1 MLKKITFSVVFF
13 FFLSIQTIQ
22 SQIVI
27 FNDSTN
33 ISQLYLNECGKS
45 DTFTTFIRV
54 ASGSLSGITQYSDT
68 LPDNFLITGFIGHAA
83 INSVNGIGSN
93 VITFNLNA
101 GVLNAAPTTGV
112 YLKFLVRAKCGS
124 NGLLDAPH
132 HMLLTSGAGYNQ
144 LKFGQDFVSGIKAPT
159 LIIEARNNVNNTN
172 AVIGNTYSR
181 NWKIRNTGTNSEVD
195 TVWIRIVYQ
204 AGISYN
210 SIKIDGSTVTP
221 SIVNGDTIWYKLI
234 KNLRNSSSFA
244 GDTVFLEDLYTVNSC
259 TDVSG
264 SSEIS
269 AYYGCFNIPSCD
281 IKSVFA
287 STQLPNLVPQ
297 ITSRVFNIINGCY
310 NAYDTVEIMYIN
322 SGNGIANNLR
332 VRFDQSY
339 PIEAYTWP
347 NPASI
352 SYIDTASILTK
363 VGKTST
369 YAKIKLDS
377 VVNYG
382 FNRPFWPVAN
392 PIATVYLKPDTLNA
406 GDTLFVKFL
415 RFRAMYNDIL
425 CSATENY
432 INASATYTNF
442 CGNAQYNFNKTNI
455 NGEAHRYYG
464 KTGFNGPAYLA
475 NGDSSIF
482 EFTTVRGAGFSH
494 YVKPGYFFMAKF
506 NLPPGIK
513 WNGDSSNLR
522 LTTING
528 VLQRKVD
535 SFSYNSSTGVLEAY
549 YRNYNNVGG
558 VIVKPKFYLDCSVPG
573 AGGTQSISIQ
583 YFHTNMVSGCGN
595 QFLPLSCID
604 NYPIT
609 QICPGPC
616 PRGGVVPYFSQF
628 RRTTFGLPD
637 NDNNGVPDGSGSI
650 DMNKVE
656 WNKLAPRDTFVLS
669 YKGRILRGSAS
680 PAANFEFGYGS
691 IYIPTYAN
699 YINVVNG
706 SIKVKDASSG
716 TTFTVNNLS
725 NSRFDT
731 SGRSRIV
738 FDFSGNSS
746 GFPGGFY
753 YDNND
758 SFEFTGTFVFNKDVV
773 EGAVADNTITTKNSF
788 YVSHYANPTSDT
800 AKYRC
805 LDLPGNYRVV
815 VVYKGYNGGFIT
827 RPSGCE
833 QAAMYSDYF
842 QSVGDCC
849 ANYAGS
855 LHFPYEYRLFT
866 TLDTIKVKIPTGYIL
881 DSTYADY
888 VYTTGAGNAASKRFW
903 SMTPVS
909 ISGEWYS
916 FLLTPYYTFAGG
928 SQVPSTTG
936 SYWTMRNF
944 IRPSCALP
952 IGTEH
957 IQYTAD
963 RWTGRNS
970 WTGIGLRGVA
980 NNHNRGIISY
990 QNAAQIDIA
999 NVGPSVVQTP
1009 DKGVTWDFQVQ
1020 NNALSAVATNVWV
1033 AFKNLSNKIVV
1044 DSVKEISTGTKLTQV
1059 NGIFRVGNVNGLGSI
1074 KTYKIYAKYTACT
1087 FDSMKVFT
1095 GWSCSGYPANLAAT
1109 SGTCRPDSTSVYLDP
1124 LNPLIQTDLIST
1136 PPSLSNLCDTLEW
1149 IVSVSNRQIGTA
1161 YNVNLDVRIP
1171 NGGAGATILPGS
1183 AYKYPYNAASYSNIK
1198 PVNLGGGTFR
1208 FRISDSIN
1216 VIKNNGLRPIGE
1228 LPNNEILLKIRMV
1241 TNCSYVSGSSIRFIA
1256 RANKACGT
1264 ALTPDAEFNPLR
1276 IIGAPAPKLLIA
1288 AGISGEIRPCNT
1300 PIDVNIKLENLEG
1313 GNTNNQDS
1321 IVIILPSNV
1330 EYIPGTI
1337 NFSLNGFTQSIPTI
1351 MNVGDRQRLSW
1362 CPVPLDG
1369 FDSSKFELQV
1379 QAKSNT
1385 PCGINAELET
1395 SSQSTYTASCGA
1407 TICKS
1412 NVQNSHDAK
1421 IVPVFKPN
1429 INILSGNIV
1438 VSKDTTI
1445 GNIGFVD
1452 TLAINNV
1459 AMVNTG
1465 NEVGTVNIKAFKDV
1479 NFNNKYDVG
1488 ENLYWNNSS
1497 IILPSGASKTLDTF
1511 INYSHNVLPDTVKV
1525 AFSVECNC
1533 NNNLVALIPSFLVP
1547 LNIEILNINAQWINK
1562 EKTSSKISWTASEDQ
1577 NLAYYLIERKVAN
1590 GNFVVIGIMNASGNF
1605 NQLNSYEFDDINIPN
1620 ESVLMFYRVKAVAS
1634 NGDYSYSKIVSLNKS
1649 NQNLNISIYP
1659 NPVNEGD
1666 ITITF
1671 SQMNGE
1677 NIELILT
1684 DVSGKTIYNQSFSI
1698 DNNHFSHPVI
1708 LSDLAKGIYF
1718 VNVKTESGNVS
1729 SYKVIKH

>member
-1 MLKKITFSVVFF
+1 MLKKITFLIVFYT
-13 FFLSIQTIQ
+13 LLNIQSAQ

-33 ISQLYLNECGKS
+33 VSQLFLNECGKS

-68 LPDNFLITGFIGHAA
+68 LPDNFIITSFIGHTS
-83 INSVNGIGSN
+83 IFSVSGIGTN
-93 VITFNLNA
+93 VITFNLDA
-101 GVLNAAPTTGV
+101 SVLNSVPTTGV

-124 NGLLDAPH
+124 NGSLEAPH

-172 AVIGNTYSR
+172 AEIGNTYSR

-195 TVWIRIVYQ
+195 TIWLRIIYQ
-204 AGISYN
+204 NGINYN
-210 SIKIDGSTVTP
+210 SIKIDGST
-221 SIVNGDTIWYKLI
+221 IVPNAIIGDTVWYKII
-234 KNLRNSSSFA
+234 KNLRNSSTFL
-244 GDTVFLEDLYTVNSC
+244 GDTIFVEDSYTVNSC

-269 AYYGCFNIPSCD
+269 TYYGCYGVAACEV
-281 IKSVFA
+281 KSVFA

-297 ITSRVFNIINGCY
+297 ITSKVFKIINGCY

-322 SGNGIANNLR
+322 TGTGIANNLK

-347 NPASI
+347 NTASI
-352 SYIDTASILTK
+352 SYIDTASIVTK
-363 VGKTST
+363 LGKTSS

-382 FNRPFWPVAN
+382 VSRPFWPITN
-392 PIATVYLKPDTLNA
+392 PIATVYLKPDTLGA

-425 CSATENY
+425 CSTTENY

-442 CGNAQYNFNKTNI
+442 CGNALYNYNKTNI
-455 NGEAHRYYG
+455 YGEAHRYYG
-464 KTGFNGPAYLA
+464 KTGFNGPAYLV
-475 NGDSSIF
+475 NGDSANF

-494 YVKPGYFFMAKF
+494 FTKPGYFFMARF
-506 NLPPGIK
+506 NLPPGIN

-522 LTTING
+522 LTTVNG

-549 YRNYNNVGG
+549 YKNFNSVGG
-558 VIVKPKFYLDCSVPG
+558 VIIKPKFYLDCSVPG

-583 YFHTNMVSGCGN
+583 YFHTNMVSGCGY
-595 QFLPLSCID
+595 QFLPLSCVD
-604 NYPIT
+604 NYPVT
-609 QICPGPC
+609 QICPGSC

-650 DMNKVE
+650 DLNKVE
-656 WNKLAPRDTFVLS
+656 WNKLAPRDTFNLN
-669 YKGRILRGSAS
+669 YKGRIIRGSAS
-680 PAANFEFGYGS
+680 PSANFTFGYGS

-699 YINVVNG
+699 YVHVVGG

-716 TTFTVNNLS
+716 TTFTVNNLGHT
-725 NSRFDT
+725 RFDT
-731 SGRSRIV
+731 SGRSRIE
-738 FDFSGNSS
+738 FDFSGNTA

-758 SFEFTGTFVFNKDVV
+758 SFEFTGTFVFNKDVI
-773 EGAVADNTITTKNSF
+773 ESGVADNTITTKNSF

-903 SMTPVS
+903 SMTPVAVN
-909 ISGEWYS
+909 GEWYS

-952 IGTEH
+952 IGSEH

-963 RWTGRNS
+963 RWIGRNS
-970 WTGIGLRGVA
+970 WSGISLRGVPI
-980 NNHNRGIISY
+980 NHNRGIISY
-990 QNAAQIDIA
+990 QNAAQLDIA

-1033 AFKNLSNKIVV
+1033 AFRNLSNKIVV
-1044 DSVKEISTGTKLTQV
+1044 DSVKEISTGIKLNRV
-1059 NGIFRVGNVNGLGSI
+1059 NGIYQVGNINGLGAI
-1074 KTYKIYAKYTACT
+1074 KTYKIYAKYTACS
-1087 FDSMKVFT
+1087 FDSMKVYT

-1109 SGTCRPDSTSVYLDP
+1109 SGSCRPDSTSVYLDP
-1124 LNPLIQTDLIST
+1124 LNPLIQSDLIST

-1171 NGGAGATILPGS
+1171 NGGTGATILPGS
-1183 AYKYPYNAASYSNIK
+1183 GYKYPYNAGSFLNIN
-1198 PVNLGGGTFR
+1198 PVNLGGGIFR
-1208 FRISDSIN
+1208 FGLSDSITQ
-1216 VIKNNGLRPIGE
+1216 IKNNGLRPIGE
-1228 LPNNEILLKIRMV
+1228 LPNNEVYVKIRMV
-1241 TNCSYVSGSSIRFIA
+1241 TNCNYVSGSSIRFIA
-1256 RANKACGT
+1256 RANRACGT
-1264 ALTPDAEFNPLR
+1264 ALIPDAEFNPLR

-1288 AGISGEIRPCNT
+1288 AGVSGEIRPCNT

-1313 GNTNNQDS
+1313 GNTNSLDS

-1330 EYIPGTI
+1330 EYITGTI
-1337 NFSLNGFTQSIPTI
+1337 NFSLNSFTQTVPTI

-1369 FDSSKFELQV
+1369 YDSSKFELQV

-1395 SSQSTYTASCGA
+1395 SSQSTYVASCGVA
-1407 TICKS
+1407 VCKS
-1412 NVQNSHDAK
+1412 SIQNSFDSK
-1421 IVPVFKPN
+1421 VVPVFKPN

-1438 VSKDTTI
+1438 VSKDTTL

-1459 AMVNTG
+1459 SMINTG
-1465 NEVGTVNIKAFKDV
+1465 NEVGTVNIKAFKDI

-1497 IILPSGASKTLDTF
+1497 IVLPSGVSRTLDTF
-1511 INYSHNVLPDTVKV
+1511 INYSHNVLPDTIKV

-1533 NNNLVALIPSFLVP
+1533 NNNLVALLPSFLVP
-1547 LNIEILNINAQWINK
+1547 LNVEFLNINAVWNNN
-1562 EKTSSKISWTASEDQ
+1562 EKSSAKVNWTVAED
-1577 NLAYYLIERKVAN
+1577 NDLAYYLVERSIGNGKFMVIGQVYSN
-1590 GNFVVIGIMNASGNF
+1590 GNFGQI
-1605 NQLNSYEFDDINIPN
+1605 NQYSFEDNNIPN
-1620 ESVLMFYRVKAVAS
+1620 DKSTLFYRIKAV
-1634 NGDYSYSKIVSLNKS
+1634 NINQEFSYSKVVSLSKAY
-1649 NQNLNISIYP
+1649 QKLNINVYP
-1659 NPVNEGD
+1659 NPVNDGEL
-1666 ITITF
+1666 TINFTEL
-1671 SQMNGE
+1671 NGE
-1677 NIELILT
+1677 KITLTMT
-1684 DVSGKTIYNQSFSI
+1684 DVSGKTIHNSEMMI
-1698 DNNHFSHPVI
+1698 DNNQYYHYITMSNI
-1708 LSDLAKGIYF
+1708 SKGLYLVSI
-1718 VNVKTESGNVS
+1718 KTEDGQMTSF
-1729 SYKVIKH
+1729 KIIKN